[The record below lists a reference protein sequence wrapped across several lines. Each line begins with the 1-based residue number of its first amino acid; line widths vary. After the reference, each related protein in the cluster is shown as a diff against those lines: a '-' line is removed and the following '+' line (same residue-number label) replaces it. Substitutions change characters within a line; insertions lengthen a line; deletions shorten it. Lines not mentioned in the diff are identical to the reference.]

1 MDVVNK
7 LRCETSDLHE
17 RLEET
22 VLLRSLMSPKLSPER
37 YIELLI
43 WLYRHW
49 VVLERLEQEIRP
61 SNIDSVLIPPQRA
74 DSALLDAMELN
85 KQTPGVETKAIR
97 LPSIPHGV
105 SLNRG
110 GWLGLVYVMRGSE
123 MGGQVIRRHLRTHGE
138 CRFLADYAS
147 FFVTPDTDCSWPRL
161 LGKLDEEALATESP
175 FACVQSAV
183 GVFQWLIRGSDRD
196 G

>member
-7 LRCETSDLHE
+7 LRCETRDLHE

-22 VLLRSLMSPKLSPER
+22 VLLKSLMSPKLSPER
-37 YIELLI
+37 YTELLI

-61 SNIDSVLIPPQRA
+61 RNIDPLLIPLQRA

-85 KQTPGVETKAIR
+85 KQTSGVEIKAIR
-97 LPSIPHGV
+97 LPSIPYSV

-123 MGGQVIRRHLRTHGE
+123 MGGQVIRRHLRTHCE

-147 FFVTPDTDCSWPRL
+147 FFVTPDTDSSWPRL
-161 LGKLDEEALATESP
+161 LEKLNEEGPSP
-175 FACVQSAV
+175 LSHLLHTYNQQS
-183 GVFQWLIRGSDRD
+183 VFFSGL
-196 G
+196 